1 MKRLVRAQEPVG
13 HRNDGARGD
22 LGGREL
28 SEDEGKPAAV
38 TRGAGTARISPRPP
52 ELQPHGRERKR
63 SDRITQGVM
72 SLRSTHG
79 RRAVQAEGP

>member
-13 HRNDGARGD
+13 HWNDGARGD

-38 TRGAGTARISPRPP
+38 TRGAG
-52 ELQPHGRERKR
+52 H
-63 SDRITQGVM
+63 
-72 SLRSTHG
+72 
-79 RRAVQAEGP
+79 RAHLAATS